1 MSRVVA
7 SDLPS
12 NEDILSDFIN
22 GEEDTSEKE
31 S

>member
-12 NEDILSDFIN
+12 NEDIPSDFIN